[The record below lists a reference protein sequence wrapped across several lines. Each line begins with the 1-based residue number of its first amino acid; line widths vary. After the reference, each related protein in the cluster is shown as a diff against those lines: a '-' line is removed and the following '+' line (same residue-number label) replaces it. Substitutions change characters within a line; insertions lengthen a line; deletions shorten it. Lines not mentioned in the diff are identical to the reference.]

1 MHPVV
6 DLRACFMTYFAAMGD
21 YHGERASSRLHERD
35 DERPFT
41 HCDFERAIALIR
53 AAGDEITTFREAS
66 VAFRGIREQLSIMTR
81 VFATAVAIAIAC
93 FGYFFITT
101 NEIAKAVTRL
111 DERFA
116 RVDERFARVDE
127 RFDGIDKRLDRID
140 GRFDG
145 MEKRLDALAAAVER
159 LQPQKQSTLE

>member
-1 MHPVV
+1 M
-6 DLRACFMTYFAAMGD
+6 AYFEAMGD

-35 DERPFT
+35 NERPFT
-41 HCDFERAIALIR
+41 HRDFERAIALIR

-111 DERFA
+111 ET
-116 RVDERFARVDE
+116 RVDERFVRVDE
-127 RFDGIDKRLDRID
+127 RFDAVDTRFDGIDKRLDRID
-140 GRFDG
+140 KRFDG
-145 MEKRLDALAAAVER
+145 MDKRLDALTAAVER
-159 LQPQKQSTLE
+159 LQPQKQGTLEY

>member
-1 MHPVV
+1 M
-6 DLRACFMTYFAAMGD
+6 AYFEAMGD

-35 DERPFT
+35 NEHPFT
-41 HCDFERAIALIR
+41 HRDFERAIALIR

-111 DERFA
+111 ET
-116 RVDERFARVDE
+116 RVDERFVRVDE
-127 RFDGIDKRLDRID
+127 RFDAVNR
-140 GRFDG
+140 RFDG
-145 MEKRLDALAAAVER
+145 MDKRLDALTAAVER
-159 LQPQKQSTLE
+159 LQPQKQGTLEY